1 MLSFFKFT
9 MFSGSI
15 NSTQIPPAHC
25 HFPDKKT
32 SVAFNCLQ
40 EKIFN
45 SVMHNQSFHK
55 LNSTQSG
62 LKHFL
67 LPHYEFSLLASSLL
81 THCCWILFSAFYS
94 LLPMYAR
101 YISEIKPNL
110 KYKPT
115 TFSLFFFYVALWLF
129 LPVPCIPASSEI
141 KQVISGI
148 VVVLKLFDTHP
159 FKS

>member
-67 LPHYEFSLLASSLL
+67 LPHYEFSLLTSSLL

-110 KYKPT
+110 NT
-115 TFSLFFFYVALWLF
+115 NQRHFLCFSFMQPCDCFFLFHAF
-129 LPVPCIPASSEI
+129 LHLLKSS
-141 KQVISGI
+141 
-148 VVVLKLFDTHP
+148 KLYLELQWF
-159 FKS
+159 